1 MYIYMNRIFQYIYI
15 NIRLN
20 FYKILKD
27 DFIVKLSKINV
38 LLLKSE

>member
-1 MYIYMNRIFQYIYI
+1 MNRTFQYIYI

-27 DFIVKLSKINV
+27 DFIVNLSKINV
-38 LLLKSE
+38 LLLKSR

>member
-1 MYIYMNRIFQYIYI
+1 MNRIFQYIYI